1 MIDFLNNEVIFFV
14 YSAQSFKRKAGNEF
28 KASLIA
34 GLFYMGFRM
43 DLIGLQELFERQI
56 KRKVKS
62 IDLSRERDSTFRFLV
77 ERETI
82 SKYSD
87 PGTQLLWEIYYAG
100 ANDAK
105 KKMKINLPNLKEKPE
120 NFYDAGYNEGIKDCK
135 KHLIALQ
142 FTVVDK

>member
-1 MIDFLNNEVIFFV
+1 
-14 YSAQSFKRKAGNEF
+14 
-28 KASLIA
+28 
-34 GLFYMGFRM
+34 M

-120 NFYDAGYNEGIKDCK
+120 NFYDAGYNEGIKDYK